1 MALFFF
7 FFFFFFVRANHV
19 THGMFQSTCEKK
31 IPFKELCGTSPGV
44 NIPGQGEDSA
54 LSGFIVH

>member
-7 FFFFFFVRANHV
+7 FFFNIEGANHV
-19 THGMFQSTCEKK
+19 TNGMFKSTCEKK

-44 NIPGQGEDSA
+44 NIPGQGVDSA

>member
-1 MALFFF
+1 MT
-7 FFFFFFVRANHV
+7 N
-19 THGMFQSTCEKK
+19 GMFKSTCEKK